1 MLENPLVPAIIIIA
15 VFVLVV
21 IARSKKVRKAQYDER
36 QLLARNAAFR
46 YSFFFLLF
54 YCFACAVLQLCNVIW
69 APISIQMFL
78 GIILSFAIFIALCII
93 KDAYFSTS
101 KKYNTNAVIFFFA
114 YGVVNSVYLVHG
126 LVNGKTFLENGQFSE
141 LVLYAVAA
149 VCLFVLGIFS
159 VIKYTLENRGA
170 EKQ

>member
-1 MLENPLVPAIIIIA
+1 
-15 VFVLVV
+15 
-21 IARSKKVRKAQYDER
+21 
-36 QLLARNAAFR
+36 
-46 YSFFFLLF
+46 
-54 YCFACAVLQLCNVIW
+54 
-69 APISIQMFL
+69 MFL

>member
-1 MLENPLVPAIIIIA
+1 MFENPLVPAIIIVA
-15 VFVLVV
+15 VFVLIM
-21 IARSKKVRKAQYDER
+21 IARIKKVRKAQYDER

-54 YCFACAVLQLCNVIW
+54 YCFVCAVLQLCKVIW
-69 APISIQMFL
+69 AELAIQMFL

-114 YGVVNSVYLVHG
+114 YGVVNSVYLMYG
-126 LVNGKTFLENGQFSE
+126 LVKGKTFWENGQVSE

-149 VCLFVLGIFS
+149 VCLFALGIFS
-159 VIKYTLENRGA
+159 VIKNTIENRGA
-170 EKQ
+170 EN

>member
-1 MLENPLVPAIIIIA
+1 MLENPLVPAIIIVA
-15 VFVLVV
+15 VFVLIM
-21 IARSKKVRKAQYDER
+21 IARIKKVRKAQYDER

-54 YCFACAVLQLCNVIW
+54 YCFVCAVLQLCKVIW
-69 APISIQMFL
+69 AELAIQMFL

-114 YGVVNSVYLVHG
+114 YGVVNSVYLMYG

-149 VCLFVLGIFS
+149 VCLFALGIFS
-159 VIKYTLENRGA
+159 AIKNTLENRGD
-170 EKQ
+170 EK

>member
-1 MLENPLVPAIIIIA
+1 MFDNVLVAIIICVFA
-15 VFVLVV
+15 VLFVAITCLY
-21 IARSKKVRKAQYDER
+21 RNKKSNFDER
-36 QLLARNAAFR
+36 QLLARNTAFR

-141 LVLYAVAA
+141 LVLYSVAA
-149 VCLFVLGIFS
+149 VCLFVLGIF
-159 VIKYTLENRGA
+159 
-170 EKQ
+170 